1 LLPGASVEV
10 AQARALAVLE
20 AVRAMEVAI
29 PNGAPLNHITAS
41 IGVAAMPLHVAR
53 GDALVAAADAAL
65 YQAKG
70 QGRNRVVLSDR
81 RAVLP
86 APAPAEMP
94 LGLTGTDG

>member
-1 LLPGASVEV
+1 MLHHLGF
-10 AQARALAVLE
+10 AREAEKIEAAVLE
-20 AVRAMEVAI
+20 AVRAMEVVI

-53 GDALVAAADAAL
+53 GDALVAATDAAL

-86 APAPAEMP
+86 APAEMQ